1 MLLSPAIGGDSK
13 ATVLIC
19 ASPENEHAVETLQA
33 LRFGEKCRQVV
44 NEASNNATGI
54 QDIISA
60 MDKEIEQLENIIR
73 TKERWESR
81 EVLRC
86 DALVEEG
93 TYEAKL
99 AETKGGEVVRTGV
112 VVGAEAER
120 QRLEK
125 VIVQRAALTG
135 EDFQAKLAEAGF
147 GGMYGGKASA
157 LDSFGNKRFSD
168 KDDEGLKMKGK
179 KVAGWVV

>member
-99 AETKGGEVVRTGV
+99 AETKGGEVVRTG
-112 VVGAEAER
+112 
-120 QRLEK
+120 
-125 VIVQRAALTG
+125 
-135 EDFQAKLAEAGF
+135 
-147 GGMYGGKASA
+147 
-157 LDSFGNKRFSD
+157 
-168 KDDEGLKMKGK
+168 
-179 KVAGWVV
+179 